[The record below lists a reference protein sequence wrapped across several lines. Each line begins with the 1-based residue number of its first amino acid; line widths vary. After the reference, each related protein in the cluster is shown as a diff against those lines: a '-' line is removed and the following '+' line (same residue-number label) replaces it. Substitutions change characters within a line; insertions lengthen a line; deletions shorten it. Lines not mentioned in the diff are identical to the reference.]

1 MLAMPQLSVATT
13 SGMRLGT
20 SPVQSPVPLLDVGT
34 LRAGG
39 QVTMTGFSTSLTVTV
54 KEQVTVL
61 PASSLTKDSSA
72 GATRS
77 WHRGQ
82 QLVGDVGFGNF
93 ASFDITQSQ
102 ELKNQ
107 GVKREQITSVK
118 LTKLSIEVTSPA
130 NGQDLTFIDSL
141 TFFVESPGVA
151 KKEIAKGGPFTAG
164 ATKADLT
171 LVDLELAPYAAAPS
185 MTFTTAATGKRPSHP
200 VQVLARAYGISED

>member
-1 MLAMPQLSVATT
+1 MLLATC
-13 SGMRLGT
+13 
-20 SPVQSPVPLLDVGT
+20 
-34 LRAGG
+34 GG
-39 QVTMTGFSTSLTVTV
+39 LAKFNITQGG
-54 KEQVTVL
+54 
-61 PASSLTKDSSA
+61 SA
-72 GATRS
+72 TIPGATLLE
-77 WHRGQ
+77 

-185 MTFTTAATGKRPSHP
+185 MTFTTAATGKRPSNTTTLDAKATITAEAN
-200 VQVLARAYGISED
+200 LAGLVCGPK